1 MRASSFRYLVK
12 SGVKNL
18 WNNRMMTIAS
28 VGTLIACLLIVGF
41 AVLFSINV
49 DSIVEYMGQQ
59 NEIVVF
65 MELDTPEEYMSV
77 MKDDL
82 AEMDGL
88 GTITYISRQQ
98 AFEDYKAKLGDKADI
113 LDGMEDDHYLPASF
127 RAKILDPEKVDIL
140 MTSIRRMDYVNEVQA
155 PTDLAKTLVSVR
167 RMVNTFGGAVIAALV
182 AVSLVIITNT
192 IRASV
197 FNRRKEINIM
207 KYVGAT
213 NSFIRIPFLVEG
225 VLLGVIAA
233 VIAYLAIWG
242 GYTVFLNAMST
253 ESSSWLSSITQH
265 VVPFRQVSGKLM
277 LWFLVA
283 GILTGGL
290 GSTFSMRGHL
300 KV

>member
-113 LDGMEDDHYLPASF
+113 LDGMEDNHYLPASF

-167 RMVNTFGGAVIAALV
+167 KMVNTLGGAVIAALV

-233 VIAYLAIWG
+233 VVAYLAIWG

>member
-167 RMVNTFGGAVIAALV
+167 TMVNTLGGAVIAALV

-265 VVPFRQVSGKLM
+265 VMPFRQVSGKLM

>member
-127 RAKILDPEKVDIL
+127 RATILDPEKVDIL

-167 RMVNTFGGAVIAALV
+167 RMVNTLGGAVIAALV

-265 VVPFRQVSGKLM
+265 VMPFRQVSGKLM

>member
-82 AEMDGL
+82 AEMEGL

-167 RMVNTFGGAVIAALV
+167 RMVNTLGGAVIAALV

-265 VVPFRQVSGKLM
+265 VMPFRQVSGKLM

>member
-65 MELDTPEEYMSV
+65 MDLDTPDEYMTL

-82 AEMDGL
+82 AALDGL
-88 GTITYISRQQ
+88 GEITYISRDE
-98 AFEDYKAKLGDKADI
+98 AFAEYKAKLGDKADI
-113 LDGMEDDHYLPASF
+113 LDGMEDNHYLPASF
-127 RAKILDPEKVDIL
+127 RAKIADPEKVDVL
-140 MTSIRRMDYVNEVQA
+140 MTSIRRMDYVDEVQA

-167 RMVNTFGGAVIAALV
+167 RMVNTLGGAVIAALV

-213 NSFIRIPFLVEG
+213 NTFIRIPFLVEG
-225 VLLGVIAA
+225 VLLGIIAA
-233 VIAYLAIWG
+233 LVAYLAIWG
-242 GYTVFLNAMST
+242 GYTVFLRAMST
-253 ESSSWLSSITQH
+253 DSTSWLASITQH
-265 VVPFRQVSGKLM
+265 VVPFQSVSVKLM
-277 LWFLVA
+277 GCFLLA
-283 GILTGGL
+283 GVLTGGL

>member
-167 RMVNTFGGAVIAALV
+167 RMVNTLGGAVIAALV

-265 VVPFRQVSGKLM
+265 VMPFRQVSGKLM
-277 LWFLVA
+277 LWFFVA

>member
-167 RMVNTFGGAVIAALV
+167 RMVNTLGGAVIAALV

-253 ESSSWLSSITQH
+253 ESSSWLSSIIQH
-265 VVPFRQVSGKLM
+265 VMPFRQVSGKLM

>member
-49 DSIVEYMGQQ
+49 DNIVEYMGQQ

-113 LDGMEDDHYLPASF
+113 LDGMEDNHYLPASF

-167 RMVNTFGGAVIAALV
+167 KMVNTLGGAVIAALV

-233 VIAYLAIWG
+233 VVAYLAIWG

>member
-155 PTDLAKTLVSVR
+155 PTNLAKTLVSVR
-167 RMVNTFGGAVIAALV
+167 RMVNTLGGAVIAALV

-265 VVPFRQVSGKLM
+265 VMPFRQVSGKLM

>member
-28 VGTLIACLLIVGF
+28 LGTLIACLLIVGF

-49 DSIVEYMGQQ
+49 DNIVEYMGQQ

-167 RMVNTFGGAVIAALV
+167 RMVNTLGGAVIAALV

-265 VVPFRQVSGKLM
+265 VMPFRQVSGKLM

>member
-65 MELDTPEEYMSV
+65 MDLDTPDEYMTL

-82 AEMDGL
+82 AALDGL
-88 GTITYISRQQ
+88 GAITYISRDE
-98 AFEDYKAKLGDKADI
+98 AFAEYKAKLGDKADI
-113 LDGMEDDHYLPASF
+113 LDGMEDNHYLPASF
-127 RAKILDPEKVDIL
+127 RAKIADPEKVDVL
-140 MTSIRRMDYVNEVQA
+140 MTSIRRMDYVDEVQA

-167 RMVNTFGGAVIAALV
+167 RMVNTLGGAVIAALV

-213 NSFIRIPFLVEG
+213 NTFIRIPFLVEG
-225 VLLGVIAA
+225 VLLGIIAA
-233 VIAYLAIWG
+233 LVAYLAIWG
-242 GYTVFLNAMST
+242 GYTVFLRAMST
-253 ESSSWLSSITQH
+253 ESTSWLASITQH
-265 VVPFRQVSGKLM
+265 VVPFQSVSVKLM
-277 LWFLVA
+277 GCFLLA
-283 GILTGGL
+283 GVLTGGL

>member
-12 SGVKNL
+12 TGVKNL

-167 RMVNTFGGAVIAALV
+167 KMVNTLGGAVIAALV

>member
-113 LDGMEDDHYLPASF
+113 LDGMEDNHYLPASF

-167 RMVNTFGGAVIAALV
+167 KMVNTLGGAVIAALV

-233 VIAYLAIWG
+233 VVAYLVIWG

>member
-65 MELDTPEEYMSV
+65 MDLDTPDEYMTL

-82 AEMDGL
+82 AALDGL
-88 GTITYISRQQ
+88 GAITYISRDE
-98 AFEDYKAKLGDKADI
+98 AFAEYKAKLGDKADI
-113 LDGMEDDHYLPASF
+113 LDGMEDNHYLPASF
-127 RAKILDPEKVDIL
+127 RAKIADPEKVDVL
-140 MTSIRRMDYVNEVQA
+140 MTSIRRMDYVDEVQA
-155 PTDLAKTLVSVR
+155 PTDLAKTLVSIR
-167 RMVNTFGGAVIAALV
+167 RMVNTLGGAVIAALV

-213 NSFIRIPFLVEG
+213 NTFIRIPFLVEG
-225 VLLGVIAA
+225 VLLGIIAA
-233 VIAYLAIWG
+233 LVAYLAIWG
-242 GYTVFLNAMST
+242 GYTVFLRAMST
-253 ESSSWLSSITQH
+253 ESTSWLASITQH
-265 VVPFRQVSGKLM
+265 VVPFQSVSAKLM
-277 LWFLVA
+277 GFFLLA
-283 GILTGGL
+283 GVLTGGL

>member
-113 LDGMEDDHYLPASF
+113 LDGMEDNHYLPASF

-167 RMVNTFGGAVIAALV
+167 RMVNTLGGAVIAALV

-233 VIAYLAIWG
+233 VVAYLAIWG

-265 VVPFRQVSGKLM
+265 VVPFRQISGKLM

>member
-167 RMVNTFGGAVIAALV
+167 RMVNTLGGAVIAALV

>member
-167 RMVNTFGGAVIAALV
+167 RMVNTLGGAVIAALV

-265 VVPFRQVSGKLM
+265 VMPFRQVSGKLM
-277 LWFLVA
+277 LWFLAA

>member
-1 MRASSFRYLVK
+1 MRASSVRYLVK

-167 RMVNTFGGAVIAALV
+167 RMVNTLGGAVIAALV

-233 VIAYLAIWG
+233 VVAYLAIWG

>member
-12 SGVKNL
+12 TGVKNL

-113 LDGMEDDHYLPASF
+113 LDGMEDNHYLPASF

-167 RMVNTFGGAVIAALV
+167 KMVNTLGGAVIAALV

-233 VIAYLAIWG
+233 VVAYLAIWG

>member
-167 RMVNTFGGAVIAALV
+167 KMVNTLGGAVIAALV

-213 NSFIRIPFLVEG
+213 NSFVRIPFLVEG

-233 VIAYLAIWG
+233 VVAYLAIWG

>member
-167 RMVNTFGGAVIAALV
+167 RLVNTVGGAVIAALV

-265 VVPFRQVSGKLM
+265 VMPFRQVSGKLM

>member
-49 DSIVEYMGQQ
+49 DNIVEYMGQQ

-167 RMVNTFGGAVIAALV
+167 KMVNTLGGAVIAALV

-265 VVPFRQVSGKLM
+265 VMPFRQVSGKLM

>member
-49 DSIVEYMGQQ
+49 DNIVEYMGQQ

-113 LDGMEDDHYLPASF
+113 LDGMEDNHYLPASF

-167 RMVNTFGGAVIAALV
+167 KMVNTLGGAVIAALV

-233 VIAYLAIWG
+233 VVAYLAIWG

-265 VVPFRQVSGKLM
+265 VMPFRQVSGKLM

>member
-167 RMVNTFGGAVIAALV
+167 RMVNTLGGAVIAALV
-182 AVSLVIITNT
+182 AVSLVIITNNT
-192 IRASV
+192 
-197 FNRRKEINIM
+197 NILFF
-207 KYVGAT
+207 T
-213 NSFIRIPFLVEG
+213 
-225 VLLGVIAA
+225 
-233 VIAYLAIWG
+233 
-242 GYTVFLNAMST
+242 
-253 ESSSWLSSITQH
+253 
-265 VVPFRQVSGKLM
+265 GK
-277 LWFLVA
+277 
-283 GILTGGL
+283 
-290 GSTFSMRGHL
+290 
-300 KV
+300 K

>member
-1 MRASSFRYLVK
+1 
-12 SGVKNL
+12 
-18 WNNRMMTIAS
+18 MTIAS

-265 VVPFRQVSGKLM
+265 VMPFRQVSGKLM

>member
-113 LDGMEDDHYLPASF
+113 LDGMEDNHYLPASF

-167 RMVNTFGGAVIAALV
+167 RMVNTLGGAVIAALV

-233 VIAYLAIWG
+233 VVAYLAIWG

>member
-12 SGVKNL
+12 TGVKNL

-113 LDGMEDDHYLPASF
+113 LDGMEDNHYLPASF

-167 RMVNTFGGAVIAALV
+167 KMVNTLGGAVIAALV

-233 VIAYLAIWG
+233 VVAYLAIWG
-242 GYTVFLNAMST
+242 GYAVFLNAMST

>member
-12 SGVKNL
+12 TGVKNL
-18 WNNRMMTIAS
+18 WNNRMMTVAS

-59 NEIVVF
+59 NEVVIF
-65 MELDTPEEYMSV
+65 MALDASDEQMEQVRT
-77 MKDDL
+77 DL
-82 AEMDGL
+82 SEMDGL
-88 GTITYISRQQ
+88 GEITFVSRDE
-98 AFEDYKAKLGDKADI
+98 AFAEYKQKLGDKADI
-113 LDGMEDDHYLPASF
+113 LEGMEDNHYLPASF
-127 RAKILDPEKVDIL
+127 RAKITSPEKVDVL
-140 MTSIRRMDYVNEVQA
+140 LTSIRRMDCVDEVQA

-167 RMVNTFGGAVIAALV
+167 RMVNTLGSAVILALV
-182 AVSLVIITNT
+182 VVSLVIITNT

-213 NSFIRIPFLVEG
+213 NTFIRIPFLVEG
-225 VLLGVIAA
+225 ILLGIIAA
-233 VIAYLAIWG
+233 IVAYFAIWG
-242 GYTVFLNAMST
+242 GYTVFQQALAT
-253 ESSSWLSSITQH
+253 DSSSWLSAITQH
-265 VVPFRQVSGKLM
+265 IVPFRDVSYPLM
-277 LWFLVA
+277 GGFLLA
-283 GILTGGL
+283 GVLTGGL

>member
-140 MTSIRRMDYVNEVQA
+140 MTSIRRMEYVNEVQA

-167 RMVNTFGGAVIAALV
+167 RMVNTLGGAVIAALV

-265 VVPFRQVSGKLM
+265 VMPFRQVSGKLM

>member
-167 RMVNTFGGAVIAALV
+167 RMVNTLGGAVIAALV

-233 VIAYLAIWG
+233 VIAYLAIGG

-265 VVPFRQVSGKLM
+265 VMPFRQVSGKLM

>member
-12 SGVKNL
+12 TGVKNL

-113 LDGMEDDHYLPASF
+113 LDGMEDNHYLPASF

-167 RMVNTFGGAVIAALV
+167 RMVNTLGGAVIAALV

>member
-1 MRASSFRYLVK
+1 
-12 SGVKNL
+12 
-18 WNNRMMTIAS
+18 
-28 VGTLIACLLIVGF
+28 
-41 AVLFSINV
+41 
-49 DSIVEYMGQQ
+49 
-59 NEIVVF
+59 
-65 MELDTPEEYMSV
+65 
-77 MKDDL
+77 
-82 AEMDGL
+82 
-88 GTITYISRQQ
+88 
-98 AFEDYKAKLGDKADI
+98 
-113 LDGMEDDHYLPASF
+113 
-127 RAKILDPEKVDIL
+127 
-140 MTSIRRMDYVNEVQA
+140 
-155 PTDLAKTLVSVR
+155 
-167 RMVNTFGGAVIAALV
+167 
-182 AVSLVIITNT
+182 
-192 IRASV
+192 
-197 FNRRKEINIM
+197 M

-265 VVPFRQVSGKLM
+265 VMPFRQVSGKLM

>member
-59 NEIVVF
+59 NEIVAF

-167 RMVNTFGGAVIAALV
+167 RMVNTLGGAVIAALV

-265 VVPFRQVSGKLM
+265 VMPFRQVSGKLM

>member
-113 LDGMEDDHYLPASF
+113 LDGMEDDHYLPGSF

-265 VVPFRQVSGKLM
+265 VMPFRQVSGKLM

>member
-65 MELDTPEEYMSV
+65 MELDTPEEYMSA

-265 VVPFRQVSGKLM
+265 VMPFRQVSGKLM

>member
-18 WNNRMMTIAS
+18 WNNRMMTVAS

-49 DSIVEYMGQQ
+49 DNIVEYMGQQ

-167 RMVNTFGGAVIAALV
+167 KMVNTLGGAVIAALV

-233 VIAYLAIWG
+233 VVAYLAIWG
-242 GYTVFLNAMST
+242 GYAVFLNAMST

>member
-65 MELDTPEEYMSV
+65 MDLDTPDEYMSL

-82 AEMDGL
+82 AALDGL
-88 GTITYISRQQ
+88 GAITYISRDE
-98 AFEDYKAKLGDKADI
+98 AFAEYKAKLGDKADI
-113 LDGMEDDHYLPASF
+113 LDGMEDNHYLPASF
-127 RAKILDPEKVDIL
+127 RAKIADPEKVDVL
-140 MTSIRRMDYVNEVQA
+140 MTSIRRMDYVDEVQA

-167 RMVNTFGGAVIAALV
+167 RMVNTLGGAVIAALV

-213 NSFIRIPFLVEG
+213 NTFIRIPFLVEG
-225 VLLGVIAA
+225 VLLGIIAA
-233 VIAYLAIWG
+233 LVAYLAIWG
-242 GYTVFLNAMST
+242 GYTVFLRAMST
-253 ESSSWLSSITQH
+253 ESTSWLASITQH
-265 VVPFRQVSGKLM
+265 VVPFQSVSVKLM
-277 LWFLVA
+277 GCFLLA
-283 GILTGGL
+283 GVLTGGL